1 MKDRRLTFTVRVARA
16 TDDGC
21 YVASVCRGT
30 EVSDATAL
38 TWCAGDNLDMALEG
52 AVGEAVDDIIE
63 AVKRQRPKEPRP

>member
-16 TDDGC
+16 TDGC

-38 TWCAGDNLDMALEG
+38 TWCVGDDLDMALQG
-52 AVGEAVDDIIE
+52 AVGEAVDDIIA